1 MTGAPPMRRTVKLPA
16 SDVRVRDLA
25 AILATIIAGS
35 GLIYT
40 AYMRGA
46 APSGNL
52 AVAAFIAAAVLLF
65 FGYGGG
71 MLMDRLG
78 ARHPILIRRYNHPL
92 LFIVLCVALTF
103 ALLWGWD
110 RREQLLAGLE
120 NTGVRMLHQI
130 DRKVEEISHMDLLDH
145 SS

>member
-1 MTGAPPMRRTVKLPA
+1 MRRTVNLPA

-25 AILATIIAGS
+25 AMLATIIAGS

-46 APSGNL
+46 PPSGNL
-52 AVAAFIAAAVLLF
+52 AVAGFIAAAVLLF

-78 ARHPILIRRYNHPL
+78 AKHPILIRRYNHPL
-92 LFIVLCVALTF
+92 VFITLSVALTF
-103 ALLWGWD
+103 AVLWSWD
-110 RREQLLAGLE
+110 RREQLLTNFQHAGDSLLFQVDRAVHKL
-120 NTGVRMLHQI
+120 THI
-130 DRKVEEISHMDLLDH
+130 DLIKG
-145 SS
+145 